1 MYSVNGQGNREHKLK
16 TGLLIGRFQP
26 FHKGHD
32 YLIKKALGQV
42 DKLIIAIGSSNV
54 KDTDNPFTYPQRKK
68 ILEIYIE
75 NEDMENKIVKIFPL
89 PDNPSDDV
97 WVRNAVKKA
106 GRIDVIISNN
116 ELNVNRFFQKEHL
129 RRQENKGFGKTRETM
144 GQKSSKRFGPR
155 DSKIAGLEHVM
166 IFLNILLMLNT
177 GIFFAFPLVFVV
189 AFLYLL
195 RLLNKTE
202 TKIILRDW

>member
-1 MYSVNGQGNREHKLK
+1 MYSVNGQVNREHKLK

-116 ELNVNRFFQKEHL
+116 ELNVNRFFEKAGFKVLRFPFYKRNIYEGKKIRDLARHGKRWDKRVPNVLAPVIQK
-129 RRQENKGFGKTRETM
+129 
-144 GQKSSKRFGPR
+144 
-155 DSKIAGLEHVM
+155 
-166 IFLNILLMLNT
+166 LL
-177 GIFFAFPLVFVV
+177 V
-189 AFLYLL
+189 
-195 RLLNKTE
+195 
-202 TKIILRDW
+202 